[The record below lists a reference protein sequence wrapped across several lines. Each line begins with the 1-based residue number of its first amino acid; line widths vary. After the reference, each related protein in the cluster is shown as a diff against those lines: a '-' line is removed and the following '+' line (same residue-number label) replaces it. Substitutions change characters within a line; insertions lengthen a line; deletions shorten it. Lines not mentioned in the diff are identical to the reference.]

1 MASGGSLPL
10 SSLRGRVMSAGAWS
24 LGALV
29 VGQALRL
36 GGNLIMARLLVPEMF
51 GVMLIATT
59 VSVVLALFSDIGLR
73 QNIIQS
79 RRGED
84 PVFLNT
90 AWTLQVLR
98 GFVLYGLTL
107 LVAAGTW
114 LAQQWQWVPTGSA
127 YAATELPGVLA
138 ATGLSAVIMGF
149 QSTKLALAYRHFQQG
164 RVAACELA
172 GQVCGLVVMLGLG
185 WWTQSIWS
193 LVCAGLVSA
202 LVVSLASHLWIA
214 GPANRLHWDAASV
227 GELVRFGRW
236 ILLSSVLGVLA
247 ANGDRLWLG
256 GVMSAGQLGVYSIA
270 ILLLGALETAV
281 HKLAAAAVLPTLSRA
296 ARAGDMPGMRRAYWR
311 LRLLLDS
318 ALLFVCGLLF
328 MMGPLLVG
336 WLYDTRYAEAG
347 QMFSILACSLFAL
360 RYLVAQQLW
369 LALGRSRYL
378 AWDNLLRF
386 LCLWLALPLLLLTGG
401 DAQSAVWVVA
411 LHRLPSVLLAL
422 LVDRRLGVSG
432 GWREL
437 AVLPALGLGLLAGWG
452 VNGLF
457 A

>member
-1 MASGGSLPL
+1 MASGDVTPPP
-10 SSLRGRVMSAGAWS
+10 SLRGRVISAGAWS

-36 GGNLIMARLLVPEMF
+36 GGNLVMARLLAPEMF

-59 VSVVLALFSDIGLR
+59 VLVVLALFSDIGLS

-79 RRGED
+79 RRGDEPD
-84 PVFLNT
+84 FLNT
-90 AWTLQVLR
+90 AWTLQILR
-98 GFVLYGLTL
+98 GFLLCGLTL
-107 LVAAGTW
+107 LVATGAW
-114 LAQQWQWVPTGSA
+114 LAQLWQWLPADSV
-127 YAATELPGVLA
+127 YAAAELPGVLA
-138 ATGLSAVIMGF
+138 VTGLSAVISGF
-149 QSTKLALAYRHFQQG
+149 QSTKVALAYRHFQQS
-164 RVAACELA
+164 RVVACELA
-172 GQVCGLVVMLGLG
+172 GQVCGLVLMLGLG
-185 WWTQSIWS
+185 WWTRSIWS
-193 LVCAGLVSA
+193 LVFAGLIAS
-202 LVVSLASHLWIA
+202 LVVCLASHLWLA
-214 GPANRLHWDAASV
+214 GPASRLRWDAASV

-236 ILLSSVLGVLA
+236 ILLSSALGVLA

-256 GVMSAGQLGVYSIA
+256 GVMSIGQLGVYSIA

-281 HKLAAAAVLPTLSRA
+281 HKLAAAAVLPTLSRTA
-296 ARAGDMPGMRRAYWR
+296 LAGDAAGVRRTYWR
-311 LRLLLDS
+311 LRLLLDGV
-318 ALLFVCGLLF
+318 LLFACGLLF
-328 MMGPLLVG
+328 MIGPLLVG
-336 WLYDTRYAEAG
+336 WLYDARYAEAG
-347 QMFSILACSLFAL
+347 SMFSVLACSLFAL

-369 LALGRSRYL
+369 LALGHSRYL

-401 DAQSAVWVVA
+401 GAQAAVWAVA

-422 LVDRRLGVSG
+422 LVDRRLGVAG

-437 AVLPALGLGLLAGWG
+437 AVLPVLGLGLLAGWG

>member
-1 MASGGSLPL
+1 MPL
-10 SSLRGRVMSAGAWS
+10 SSLRGRAMSAGAWS

-29 VGQALRL
+29 VSQALRL

-59 VSVVLALFSDIGLR
+59 VSVVLALFSDIGLS

-84 PVFLNT
+84 PDFLNT

-107 LVAAGTW
+107 LVAAGVW
-114 LAQQWQWVPTGSA
+114 LAQQWQWLPAGSA
-127 YAATELPGVLA
+127 YAAAELPGVLA
-138 ATGLSAVIMGF
+138 VAGLSAVIMGF

-172 GQVCGLVVMLGLG
+172 GQVCGLVVMLALG
-185 WWTQSIWS
+185 WWSQSIWS
-193 LVCAGLVSA
+193 LVWAGLISTLIVA
-202 LVVSLASHLWIA
+202 LTSHQWIA
-214 GPANRLHWDAASV
+214 GPVNRFRWDATSV

-236 ILLSSVLGVLA
+236 ILLSSAMGVLA
-247 ANGDRLWLG
+247 AHGDRIWLG

-270 ILLLGALETAV
+270 VLLLGALETAV
-281 HKLAAAAVLPTLSRA
+281 HKLASATVLPALSNVVRA
-296 ARAGDMPGMRRAYWR
+296 DDPVRMRLMYWR
-311 LRLLLDS
+311 SRLLADS
-318 ALLFVCGLLF
+318 VLLFACGLLF
-328 MMGPLLVG
+328 MIGPLLVG
-336 WLYDTRYAEAG
+336 WLYDERYAEAG
-347 QMFSILACSLFAL
+347 SMFSVLACSLFAL
-360 RYLVAQQLW
+360 RYLVSQQLW
-369 LALGRSRYL
+369 LALGHSRYL

-401 DAQSAVWVVA
+401 DAQAAVWVVA

-422 LVDRRLGVSG
+422 LVDWRLGVSG